1 MRIRWG
7 IGLPGPL
14 FLTGGDGRRRVRRP
28 NVRAVGV
35 LIILGLVAFE
45 AFRHFIL
52 GSW

>member
-1 MRIRWG
+1 MRIRFWLP
-7 IGLPGPL
+7 LPGP
-14 FLTGGDGRRRVRRP
+14 FALTSEPGRTRRP
-28 NVRAVGV
+28 KTRAVVV